1 MALVTSVQPAHL
13 GHEVDEE
20 LLRRHQPI
28 IAFDRRE
35 LFFPISVERYL
46 EGCELWHG
54 DDKILGRPIAN
65 DLDHRWGPE
74 THLRFVTPEERRD
87 MFGHEVGRT
96 ARRLV
101 SPRLGLVGLFGRIV
115 DALFLVLVMLR
126 RTTPK
131 ATAVAAE
138 RKIRRKHLDDE
149 PTCYGRAVVAGE
161 WLVLHYAWLYAMNDW
176 RSGYRGMN
184 DHEGDWEQ
192 AWVFCDPADH
202 TPQWVATSN
211 HDYVGPD
218 LRRHWTDPELVRDGD
233 RPVLHAGAGS
243 HALFFTA
250 GDYVS
255 RFDLPGLRWLAWLQ
269 HFGRRLVGT
278 AGDTRR
284 GIGPAVGIP
293 FVDYARGDGRRME
306 DAVVAPMRD
315 RAWCEEFRGLWGV
328 DTGDPLGAER
338 GPSGPKFDRRGDV
351 RLSWADPLGHA
362 GLHGTLPPSA
372 LRSRVNL
379 EKIDRTIFDLDEQ
392 IRGKGRL
399 LPLVAQ
405 ANPDRGDD
413 EESEALS
420 GLLRRKSELLGLRS
434 RVAAGQL
441 PSIGVRDHLRR
452 PLERL
457 ADGADANGLL
467 TLWAMLSIPLIM
479 GALGASLLIERLP
492 VILTTVGAIV
502 VVGVVEQL
510 LRRRFQAA
518 VRVLLLTAVAI
529 VVIAVVLQPVLSVT
543 HYVLGGLLLAAAAAL
558 VVVNVAE
565 WIRARS
571 RRSDLES
578 VSS

>member
-1 MALVTSVQPAHL
+1 MALVTSVRPSPL
-13 GHEVDEE
+13 GAQADDA
-20 LLRRHQPI
+20 LLRKHQPI
-28 IAFDRRE
+28 LAFDQRE
-35 LFFPISVERYL
+35 RFYPISVESYL

-54 DDKILGRPIAN
+54 DDKILSRPLAD

-87 MFGHEVGRT
+87 MFTEEVGRT

-115 DALFLVLVMLR
+115 DALFLVLVILR
-126 RTTPK
+126 PTTPK
-131 ATAVAAE
+131 ASAVAAE
-138 RKIRRKHLDDE
+138 RKIRRKQLDTD
-149 PTCYGRAVVAGE
+149 PTCYSRAVLAGE
-161 WLVLHYAWLYAMNDW
+161 WLVLHYAWFYAMNDW

-192 AWVFCDPADH
+192 AWVFCDPNDH

-211 HDYVGPD
+211 HEYAGAD
-218 LRRHWTDPELVRDGD
+218 LRRHWTDPELLREGD

-243 HALFFTA
+243 HALFFSA

-255 RFDLPGLRWLAWLQ
+255 RFDLPGLRWLAWMQ
-269 HFGRRLVGT
+269 HFGRRLAGT
-278 AGDTRR
+278 AGDARR

-293 FVDYARGDGRRME
+293 FVDYARGDGRRLE
-306 DAVVAPMRD
+306 DATVASMTGL
-315 RAWCEEFRGLWGV
+315 AWCEDFRGLWGV
-328 DTGDPLGAER
+328 DVGDPLHVER
-338 GPSGPKFDRRGDV
+338 GPAGPKFDRRGEV
-351 RLSWADPLGHA
+351 RLSWADPLGYA

-372 LRSRVNL
+372 MRSRVNL

-392 IRGKGRL
+392 IREKGRL

-405 ANPDRGDD
+405 ANPDRRN
-413 EESEALS
+413 ERESKALS
-420 GLLRRKSELLGLRS
+420 ELLRQKSELRGLRN

-441 PSIGVRDHLRR
+441 PTIGIRDHLER

-457 ADGADANGLL
+457 AEGVAANGLL

-492 VILTTVGAIV
+492 VILTTLIAIV
-502 VVGVVEQL
+502 AVGVIEQL

-518 VRVLLLTAVAI
+518 IRVVSLAIGVVLVVAVA
-529 VVIAVVLQPVLSVT
+529 LQPVLSIT
-543 HYVLGGLLLAAAAAL
+543 HYVLGGLLLAAAGAL

-565 WIRARS
+565 WLRARS
-571 RRSDLES
+571 RRSES
-578 VSS
+578 THR

>member
-1 MALVTSVQPAHL
+1 MALVTSVRPSHL
-13 GHEVDEE
+13 GHEADEA
-20 LLRRHQPI
+20 LLRKHQPI
-28 IAFDRRE
+28 LAFDERE
-35 LFFPISVERYL
+35 RFYPISVENYL

-54 DDKILGRPIAN
+54 DDKIISRPAAA

-74 THLRFVTPEERRD
+74 AHLRFVTPEERRD
-87 MFGHEVGRT
+87 MFTEEVGRT

-115 DALFLVLVMLR
+115 DALFLVLVILR
-126 RTTPK
+126 PTTPK
-131 ATAVAAE
+131 ASAVAAE
-138 RKIRRKHLDDE
+138 RKIRRKHLNDE
-149 PTCYGRAVVAGE
+149 PTCYGRAVLAGE
-161 WLVLHYAWLYAMNDW
+161 WLVLHYAWFYAMNDW

-192 AWVFCDPADH
+192 AWVFCDPNDQS
-202 TPQWVATSN
+202 PQWVATSN
-211 HDYVGPD
+211 HEYAGAD

-243 HALFFTA
+243 HALFFSA

-269 HFGRRLVGT
+269 HFGRRLAGT

-293 FVDYARGDGRRME
+293 FVDYARGDGHRMA
-306 DAVVAPMRD
+306 DAVVAPMSD
-315 RAWCEEFRGLWGV
+315 LAWCEEFRGLWGV
-328 DTGDPLGAER
+328 DTGDPLHVER

-351 RLSWADPLGHA
+351 RLSWADPLGYA
-362 GLHGTLPPSA
+362 GLHGTLPPASM
-372 LRSRVNL
+372 RSRVNL

-399 LPLVAQ
+399 LPLAAQ
-405 ANPDRGDD
+405 ANPERGN
-413 EESEALS
+413 EQESKALS
-420 GLLRRKSELLGLRS
+420 ELLRQKSELLGLRS

-441 PSIGVRDHLRR
+441 PSIGIRDHLQR

-457 ADGADANGLL
+457 ADGAGANGFL

-479 GALGASLLIERLP
+479 GALGASLVTERLP
-492 VILTTVGAIV
+492 VMLTTLTAIV
-502 VVGVVEQL
+502 AVGVIEQL

-518 VRVLLLTAVAI
+518 VRVLALAAT
-529 VVIAVVLQPVLSVT
+529 VVLVVAVVLQPVLSIT
-543 HYVLGGLLLAAAAAL
+543 HYVLGGMLLAAAAAL
-558 VVVNVAE
+558 VVVNTAE
-565 WIRARS
+565 WIRART
-571 RRSDLES
+571 RA
-578 VSS
+578 